1 MFWNISPYFHVR
13 VQNSLDVGAQF
24 QDARPTLPCDCC
36 TPQGSHRVATTCE
49 ERTLQ
54 IDRSITQDLSTNN
67 IKMWAFKKIFGK
79 CWHLPNVDLAWH
91 PIGPVFNV
99 ESCRLGDSRR
109 QRFLLPITAMKKGGK
124 GWPNDEDRLWGNPGG
139 EVIET
144 CSPDS
149 WLKFSVSVSIDEYF
163 THSWLEEEFW
173 PGIIMVMLKE
183 RCFVIFKVEFFKYVQ
198 MTWQAVSRPRDFLV
212 LQGCC
217 PTDAQES
224 ALFCY
229 YRDEAEIAVE
239 LYLPCTAVDVKRG
252 SSRDGVAVETCWNLK
267 HVLSYGALHALYHWV
282 MS

>member
-1 MFWNISPYFHVR
+1 MLERSSRMPGPRCRATAAHRKAVTESPPHAKKELCKLIDPWPKTCQPKISK
-13 VQNSLDVGAQF
+13 
-24 QDARPTLPCDCC
+24 
-36 TPQGSHRVATTCE
+36 CE
-49 ERTLQ
+49 L
-54 IDRSITQDLSTNN
+54 L
-67 IKMWAFKKIFGK
+67 KIFGK

-183 RCFVIFKVEFFKYVQ
+183 RCFLIFKVEFFKYVQ

-217 PTDAQES
+217 QLMHRSQRSFAT
-224 ALFCY
+224 
-229 YRDEAEIAVE
+229 IATK
-239 LYLPCTAVDVKRG
+239 LR
-252 SSRDGVAVETCWNLK
+252 
-267 HVLSYGALHALYHWV
+267 
-282 MS
+282 